1 MEIWK
6 PLRNFPSYNG
16 SSEGRIMN
24 IKTQRIMK
32 TFTNEK
38 GYVQVCLR
46 KNNQQYTVKV
56 HKVIAET
63 FLGECQGM
71 DVRHKDF
78 NRSNNRVD
86 NLEWCT
92 RSETIKSAFERGSKL
107 PSRRVSVRVV
117 ETNDIYDS
125 IADCARSIGCCPSD
139 ISKHLSGKL
148 SHVNGFHVKRER
160 VFA

>member
-32 TFTNEK
+32 AFINEK

-46 KNNQQYTVKV
+46 KNNKQYTVRV
-56 HKVIAET
+56 AQVIADT
-63 FLGECQGM
+63 FLGEHPGM
-71 DVRHKDF
+71 DVTYKNG
-78 NRSNNRVD
+78 NRSDVSAD

-92 RSETIKSAFERGSKL
+92 RQEVIQRAFERGTKI
-107 PSRRVSVRVV
+107 PSRQIPIRVI
-117 ETNDIYDS
+117 ETGETYDS
-125 IADCARSIGCCPSD
+125 IRACARDIGCHQTD
-139 ISKHLSGKL
+139 ICKYLRGEL
-148 SHVNGFHVKRER
+148 RHVKGYHFER
-160 VFA
+160 I

>member
-32 TFTNEK
+32 TFINEK

-107 PSRRVSVRVV
+107 PSRRISVRVI
-117 ETNDIYDS
+117 ETGDIYDS
-125 IADCARSIGCCPSD
+125 IAECARSLECDKTCISRCLIGKID
-139 ISKHLSGKL
+139 
-148 SHVNGFHVKRER
+148 NVKGYHFEI
-160 VFA
+160 V

>member
-32 TFTNEK
+32 AFINAK

-46 KNNQQYTVKV
+46 KNNKQHTVRV
-56 HKVIAET
+56 AKVIADT
-63 FLGECQGM
+63 FLGEHPGM
-71 DVRHKDF
+71 DVTYKNG
-78 NRSNNRVD
+78 NRSDVSAD

-92 RSETIKSAFERGSKL
+92 RQEAIQKSFERGK
-107 PSRRVSVRVV
+107 RVHSHQIPIRVI
-117 ETNDIYDS
+117 ETGETYDS
-125 IADCARSIGCCPSD
+125 IRACARDIGCYQTD
-139 ISKHLSGKL
+139 ICKYLRGEL
-148 SHVNGFHVKRER
+148 RHVKGYHFER
-160 VFA
+160 I

>member
-16 SSEGRIMN
+16 STEGRIMN
-24 IKTQRIMK
+24 IKTQRILK
-32 TFTNEK
+32 TYIGEK

-46 KNNQQYTVKV
+46 KNNRQYTVKV

-63 FLGECQGM
+63 FLGEHPGM

-78 NRSNNRVD
+78 DRSNNRPD

-92 RSETIKSAFERGSKL
+92 RKETIYSAFERGSRTPPRL
-107 PSRRVSVRVV
+107 TRVRVI
-117 ETNDIYDS
+117 ETGEVFESVSKCSRIMRCNK
-125 IADCARSIGCCPSD
+125 SD
-139 ISKHLSGKL
+139 IFKCLAGSRPS
-148 SHVNGFHVKRER
+148 VKGYHFER
-160 VFA
+160 M

>member
-6 PLRNFPSYNG
+6 PLRYFPSYNG

-24 IKTQRIMK
+24 IKTGRILKMYIS
-32 TFTNEK
+32 EK

-63 FLGECQGM
+63 FLGEHPGM
-71 DVRHKDF
+71 VVRHRDL
-78 NRSNNRVD
+78 NRSNNHID

-92 RSETIKSAFERGSKL
+92 RQDTIRDAFGRGSKI
-107 PSRRVSVRVV
+107 PPHSTQIRVV
-117 ETNDIYDS
+117 ETDDIYDS
-125 IADCARSIGCCPSD
+125 IAECARSLDCCRSD
-139 ISKHLSGKL
+139 IFKCLSGKL
-148 SHVNGFHVKRER
+148 PHVKGFHFEV
-160 VFA
+160 V